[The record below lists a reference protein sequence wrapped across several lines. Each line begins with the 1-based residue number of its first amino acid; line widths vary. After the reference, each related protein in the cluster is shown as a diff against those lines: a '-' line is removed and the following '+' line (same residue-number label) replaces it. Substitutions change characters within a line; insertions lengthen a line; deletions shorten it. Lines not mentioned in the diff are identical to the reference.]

1 MNYAEGDNNSQNGD
15 NESTGDFCLMNHK
28 RDRDGKNE
36 IFYKEETR
44 LEILDKNETENK
56 SQNNFSQTN
65 FQLIQERRH
74 SLSNSINSN
83 LSNKNKIRKKSE
95 NEVFIKERE
104 SALTAAKK
112 NNPDIYFKE
121 KLEEIGEKI
130 INSQV
135 LNQAIRGRPR
145 DINIEHL
152 AQEINVENINEINN
166 IINLRKPSESR
177 PNLNSIHLFQGCLDI
192 VCIYIRMII

>member
-1 MNYAEGDNNSQNGD
+1 LLIIAKQFLKNYLIIYYIILMNYAEGDNNSQNGD

-28 RDRDGKNE
+28 RDRDEKNE
-36 IFYKEETR
+36 IFYKEER
-44 LEILDKNETENK
+44 NLEILDKSETENK
-56 SQNNFSQTN
+56 SQNNFCQSN

-83 LSNKNKIRKKSE
+83 LSHKNKIRKKSE

-145 DINIEHL
+145 DINIEHFGDWGL
-152 AQEINVENINEINN
+152 GIGDWGLGIG
-166 IINLRKPSESR
+166 
-177 PNLNSIHLFQGCLDI
+177 PNPQSPIPN
-192 VCIYIRMII
+192 